1 MAVNIIVRESY
12 VTQRQT
18 RDPDYAPRTTKLLEI
33 VFVGVP
39 RFSAAVRTKSFP
51 AIAGKNQY
59 DDALSYLGWLH
70 VHNYLTIDEYIEA
83 YNLVNVFWREDNTG
97 WTEMGGKTLV
107 FPTID
112 DRLL

>member
-1 MAVNIIVRESY
+1 MAANIIVRESY

-18 RDPDYAPRTTKLLEI
+18 RDPGHASRTSKILEI
-33 VFVGVP
+33 VFIGVP

-59 DDALSYLGWLH
+59 DDALAYLGWLH
-70 VHNYLTIDEYIEA
+70 VHNYLTIDEYMEA

-97 WTEMGGKTLV
+97 WLETGGKTLI